1 MLLAGLTVGMYR
13 GLHMSALPLIEALST
28 SGSFDGCISINR
40 FWILYREQVIFH
52 RLRVLAIAHALIHQ
66 VIS

>member
-1 MLLAGLTVGMYR
+1 
-13 GLHMSALPLIEALST
+13 MSALPLIEALST